1 MYNNT
6 QFSLLRKNVNLPVF
20 MAGTSILTG
29 SNSVGDNIFI
39 SEKWFDFPK
48 LRKSNVSYCFDGRVG
63 GKNNVVSS
71 LQ

>member
-39 SEKWFDFPK
+39 AEK
-48 LRKSNVSYCFDGRVG
+48 
-63 GKNNVVSS
+63 
-71 LQ
+71 